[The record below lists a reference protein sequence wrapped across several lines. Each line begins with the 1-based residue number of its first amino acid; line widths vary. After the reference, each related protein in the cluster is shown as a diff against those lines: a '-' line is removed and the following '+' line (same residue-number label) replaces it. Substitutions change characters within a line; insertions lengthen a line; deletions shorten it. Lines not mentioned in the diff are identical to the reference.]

1 MKRAILQADETAHV
15 LHDLPSNTFA
25 QSIFQHCDSLSAKT
39 PLFSCDQP
47 CTVMIRRNE
56 DVLHGSLAYT
66 MGGNTIPNEK
76 IIDLTLVIDGDW
88 QAPKNLSSATCIN
101 KDGKTTLT
109 FRPTSN
115 LPLTWQLQK
124 K

>member
-1 MKRAILQADETAHV
+1 
-15 LHDLPSNTFA
+15 
-25 QSIFQHCDSLSAKT
+25 
-39 PLFSCDQP
+39 
-47 CTVMIRRNE
+47 MIRRNE

>member
-1 MKRAILQADETAHV
+1 
-15 LHDLPSNTFA
+15 
-25 QSIFQHCDSLSAKT
+25 
-39 PLFSCDQP
+39 
-47 CTVMIRRNE
+47 MIRRSGE
-56 DVLHGSLAYT
+56 TLSCSLAYT
-66 MGGNTIPNEK
+66 VGGNAIPPEK
-76 IIDLTLVIDGDW
+76 IIDLNLVIDGDW